1 LEFDEFMKIE
11 GCQTKER
18 HLFVGSGKR
27 KDKDG
32 RIVDGG
38 EERLESVRYVYCES
52 R

>member
-27 KDKDG
+27 KG
-32 RIVDGG
+32 AGG
-38 EERLESVRYVYCES
+38 EQNSSGEEMLETVR
-52 R
+52 